1 MSRHVIALCLVF
13 AAAVIGCSSSS
24 QPQPE
29 SMLAEGANFASYQTF
44 SWYPMPAIEGNNQ
57 PLRLLDQ
64 NIRDGVRNEMRR
76 RGYTEDSNNP
86 DLLIAYETAT
96 ENKMENNPVRVGVG
110 VGGYSSGFGGSINMS
125 SPSVRNYQEGTLVIH
140 AVDARTNA
148 EVWQGSLSGEVRNKG
163 DLQPAAVRNAV
174 SVAMRDFPPRSA
186 P

>member
-1 MSRHVIALCLVF
+1 MNRHFVPLSLVF
-13 AAAVIGCSSSS
+13 AAALVGCSSSS

-29 SMLAEGANFASYQTF
+29 SMLAQGANFDSYKTF
-44 SWYPMPAIEGNNQ
+44 SWYPMPAFDGLNQ

-64 NIRDGVRNEMRR
+64 NVRDGVRNEMRR

-96 ENKMENNPVRVGVG
+96 ETKMENNPVQVGVG

-140 AVDARTNA
+140 AVDAKSNA
-148 EVWQGSLSGEVRNKG
+148 EVWQGTLSGEMRNKG

-174 SVAMRDFPPRSA
+174 SVAMRDFPSRSA

>member
-1 MSRHVIALCLVF
+1 
-13 AAAVIGCSSSS
+13 
-24 QPQPE
+24 
-29 SMLAEGANFASYQTF
+29 
-44 SWYPMPAIEGNNQ
+44 
-57 PLRLLDQ
+57 
-64 NIRDGVRNEMRR
+64 MRR

-96 ENKMENNPVRVGVG
+96 ETKMENNPVQVGVG

-140 AVDARTNA
+140 AVDAKSNA
-148 EVWQGSLSGEVRNKG
+148 EVWQGTLSGEMRNKG

-174 SVAMRDFPPRSA
+174 SVAMRDFPSRSA